1 MKQFK
6 TSTGQD
12 LPKVINWLANKE
24 HERLKK
30 PCRDYGDELVGA
42 FTWIDS
48 NVFNGDNHKIWEEIN
63 NNNFQPFYD
72 QFPIC
77 KNSKGQILPDDIQIE
92 IIEERLR
99 QVDKREGAKGTDF
112 GFFWAKSVKGN
123 DYWLEIRNYS
133 DYSTQSDEFTQG
145 EIVEVSDEQDF
156 NRISTNKNSYLCFCD
171 GLHWVRSSDSKC
183 AYAWKYCRKK
193 EVIQPTEYTIDQ
205 LIEKVSKAEG
215 KPVKLKV

>member
-1 MKQFK
+1 MKQYK

-133 DYSTQSDEFTQG
+133 DYPTQSDEFTQG
-145 EIVEVSDEQDF
+145 EIVEVSNDGFFTSEYLEFVFYD
-156 NRISTNKNSYLCFCD
+156 NKNGYYICCNDGSDMDYNYIGYLQ
-171 GLHWVRSSDSKC
+171 
-183 AYAWKYCRKK
+183 CRK
-193 EVIQPTEYTIDQ
+193 IQPTEYTIDQ

>member
-12 LPKVINWLANKE
+12 LPKPINWLANKE
-24 HERLKK
+24 HERL
-30 PCRDYGDELVGA
+30 GA
-42 FTWIDS
+42 VKMLEDSDLLRHAFEWVDS
-48 NVFNGDNHKIWEEIN
+48 NVLGEDFAVWAKIDCS
-63 NNNFQPFYD
+63 NFQPFYD

-77 KNSKGQILPDDIQIE
+77 KNSRGQILPDDIQIE